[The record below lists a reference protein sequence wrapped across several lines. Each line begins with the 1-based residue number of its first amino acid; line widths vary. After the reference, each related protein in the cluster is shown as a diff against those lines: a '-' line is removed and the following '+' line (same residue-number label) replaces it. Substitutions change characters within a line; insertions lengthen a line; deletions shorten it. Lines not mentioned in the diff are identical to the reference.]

1 MCRFVPLGAVQG
13 AGTQSSPKA
22 LKGGPLVRGETLK
35 CVWVEPRGHRNVAEQ
50 LLLRRSDPKLGR
62 SHAITLRSGDTKH
75 LVDEGNWPKKRKM
88 LEVGSPAWKNLL
100 WKKLSH
106 PETAFCLRFGA
117 VGVGNWGVRGQ
128 WEPRGVRWAGSTGV
142 SGIDGVAA
150 EPRALQGEP

>member
-50 LLLRRSDPKLGR
+50 LLLRRSAPTLSDPNLGW

-75 LVDEGNWPKKRKM
+75 LVDEGNWPKKNKNVGGRKPR
-88 LEVGSPAWKNLL
+88 LEKPPVEEAFPSRNRLLFEVWGCWGWELGCSMGSGNHTVCGGL
-100 WKKLSH
+100 
-106 PETAFCLRFGA
+106 A
-117 VGVGNWGVRGQ
+117 V
-128 WEPRGVRWAGSTGV
+128 
-142 SGIDGVAA
+142 
-150 EPRALQGEP
+150 LM